1 MFKQLRDRLKAA
13 LGRVT
18 SQVAES
24 AVRREVVEERFFAK
38 TDNAVEQEV
47 VEATGHGGGPKTRQ
61 GLSMGSVLAEAQAD
75 EGVLARPAPPERGE
89 STRGPTILER
99 VKERLTTINLS
110 PQKFDEV
117 FWDLEVVLMENNV
130 AVAVIEKI
138 KGDLRQQL
146 CSNRVSRAGV
156 EEIVTEALR
165 RSVLEI
171 LSAPPVDLVGLAKSK
186 SPYVICV
193 IGVNGSGKTTTLAKL
208 AYLFK
213 SNGLSVVMAAA
224 DTFRAAAIQQLE
236 EHARR
241 LDVRLIKQG
250 YQADPAAVAY
260 DAVAHAK
267 ANGLNVVLIDTAG
280 RLHSN
285 DNLMAELKKV
295 VRVNSPDF
303 KLFVGE
309 SITGNDCVEQAQV
322 FDEAVGIDGI
332 ILAKADVDEKG
343 GAALSIAYV
352 VRKPILYLGTGQ
364 HYADLE
370 PFRPGL
376 ILESLG
382 LE

>member
-38 TDNAVEQEV
+38 TDQAVEQEV

-89 STRGPTILER
+89 SARGPTILER
-99 VKERLTTINLS
+99 VRERLTTVNLS
-110 PQKFDEV
+110 QQKFDEV
-117 FWDLEVVLMENNV
+117 FWDLEVALLESNV

-213 SNGLSVVMAAA
+213 SSGLSVVMAAA